1 MKIQKLL
8 LVLLLFFIG
17 IFNLVDA
24 QTPQEMMD
32 SFFKTYQEDKPVEA
46 LNELYSH
53 TPWLERIKDD
63 VEKLTIQFRDLKMLV
78 GEYNGHELLYT
89 KQVKDCFVLATYLV
103 KYDRQPIRINFEFY
117 KPKDEW
123 ILYSFSYDDS
133 FDDDLEKAAKY
144 EFLQT
149 TK

>member
-1 MKIQKLL
+1 MKFSKFLL
-8 LVLLLFFIG
+8 TLILIG
-17 IFNLVDA
+17 AFNLVNA

-46 LNELYSH
+46 LSELYSH
-53 TPWLERIKDD
+53 TPWLERIQDD
-63 VEKLTIQFRDLKMLV
+63 VEKLKTQFRDLKMLV
-78 GEYNGHELLYT
+78 GEYNGHELLY
-89 KQVKDCFVLATYLV
+89 KKNVKECFVLATYLV
-103 KYDRQPIRINFEFY
+103 KYDRQPIRINFQFY

-133 FDDDLEKAAKY
+133 FDDDLEKAIKY
-144 EFLQT
+144 EILQM